1 MGNQTISRINIRSNI
16 SCKMLRL
23 SLILALVF
31 VGISSGLPVAQQAA
45 AGGQGDQRIF
55 GNLLGAVQ
63 GAWNGLTRPEQ
74 YNDNFGFGYPLTT
87 NNFGGGGFQ
96 GGYNQGGFN
105 QGYNQ
110 GYGGFNQGYGGFNQG
125 YGGYNQGY
133 GGYNQWG

>member
-1 MGNQTISRINIRSNI
+1 
-16 SCKMLRL
+16 MLRL
-23 SLILALVF
+23 SVVLALAF
-31 VGISSGLPVAQQAA
+31 IGTSSALPVAQEAA
-45 AGGQGDQRIF
+45 AADGAAGPGDQRIF

-74 YNDNFGFGYPLTT
+74 YNNNFGFGYPLTT
-87 NNFGGGGFQ
+87 NHFGGGGFQ

-110 GYGGFNQGYGGFNQG
+110 GYGGFNQGYGG
-125 YGGYNQGY
+125 YNQGY

>member
-1 MGNQTISRINIRSNI
+1 
-16 SCKMLRL
+16 MLRL
-23 SLILALVF
+23 SLILALAF
-31 VGISSGLPVAQQAA
+31 VGISSAIPVAQQAA
-45 AGGQGDQRIF
+45 GGAAGQGDQRIF

-63 GAWNGLTRPEQ
+63 GAWQGLTRPDL
-74 YNDNFGFGYPLTT
+74 YNNNFGFGYPLTT

-133 GGYNQWG
+133 GGFNQQWG

>member
-31 VGISSGLPVAQQAA
+31 VGISSALPVAQQSAA
-45 AGGQGDQRIF
+45 GGTAGGQGDQRIF

-74 YNDNFGFGYPLTT
+74 YNNNFGFGYPLNTSH
-87 NNFGGGGFQ
+87 FGGGGF
-96 GGYNQGGFN
+96 QGGFN

-110 GYGGFNQGYGGFNQG
+110 GGWNQGGWNQGYG
-125 YGGYNQGY
+125 GGYNQGY
-133 GGYNQWG
+133 GGFRPWG